1 MKNILNKLIKSI
13 KSIKFNLFIV
23 IICVG
28 ILPISAVTL
37 YISGYYKATQI
48 KERQDKI
55 YNMAYM
61 IKSLIIS
68 TDYLNNS
75 NNSQSSGTR
84 QQTTGTGSGVD
95 AVSVELEQ
103 LTGIYS
109 GRIIIIDSNF
119 TIIKD
124 TYVIDEKKTCIAENV
139 LKSFSGEEINNYD
152 STLNNIEIS
161 MPVYGS
167 NGAKGVIYFN
177 FTTADI
183 EKKTEQIKLVL
194 EEFLLVC
201 FLILIGVALV
211 YTILFVRPFK
221 KMEREVDR
229 IKTGKL
235 EEELSVS
242 GYTELSNIGNSFNH
256 MLRRIRDIDNSRQE
270 FVSNVSHELKT
281 PITSI
286 KVLADSLLG
295 QEGIPVEMYQE
306 FLGDIA
312 EEIDRENQIIT
323 DLLELVK
330 LDKKSSDLNI
340 SSVDVNE
347 MVERVL
353 KRLKPLAAKKNIELV
368 LESFRPVMAE
378 IDEVKMTMVVSNLVE
393 NAIKYNVMDGWVRV
407 SLNADLKYFYIKI
420 QDSGIGIPEED
431 QTKVFER
438 FYRVDKARSRQTGG
452 TGLGLAITYRAV
464 HLHNGEIKLYS
475 VENEGTTFTIRIPL
489 AYTKNS

>member
-1 MKNILNKLIKSI
+1 MRNLLNKLIKII

-28 ILPISAVTL
+28 ILPISAVTI
-37 YISGYYKATQI
+37 YVSKYYESTQI
-48 KERQDKI
+48 KERQEKI

-61 IKSLIIS
+61 IKNLIIS
-68 TDYLNNS
+68 TDYLNSS
-75 NNSQSSGTR
+75 NATGNTSQAGASS
-84 QQTTGTGSGVD
+84 SVD
-95 AVSVELEQ
+95 AVSIELEQ

-109 GRIIIIDSNF
+109 GRIIIVDSNF

-124 TYVIDEKKTCIAENV
+124 TYVIDEKKTCITENV
-139 LKSFSGEEINNYD
+139 LKSFLGEEINNYD
-152 STLNNIEIS
+152 SEHNNIEIA

-167 NGAKGVIYFN
+167 NNAKGVIYFN
-177 FTTADI
+177 FTTTDI
-183 EKKTEQIKLVL
+183 EKKTDQIKTILQ
-194 EEFLLVC
+194 EFLLVF
-201 FLILIGVALV
+201 FLILIGVALT

-221 KMEREVDR
+221 RMERDVDR

-242 GYTELSNIGNSFNH
+242 GYTELSNIGKSFNH
-256 MLRRIRDIDNSRQE
+256 MLKRIRDIDNSRQE

-295 QEGIPVEMYQE
+295 QEGIPAQMYQE
-306 FLGDIA
+306 FLGDIV

-330 LDKKSSDLNI
+330 LDKKSNDLNI
-340 SSVDVNE
+340 SNVDVNE

-378 IDEVKMTMVVSNLVE
+378 IDEVKMTMVISNLVE

-407 SLNADLKYFYIKI
+407 SLNADLKYFYVKI
-420 QDSGIGIPEED
+420 QDSGIGIPKED

-475 VENEGTTFTIRIPL
+475 VEDEGTTFTVRIPL
-489 AYTKNS
+489 SYTKNS

>member
-1 MKNILNKLIKSI
+1 M
-13 KSIKFNLFIV
+13 
-23 IICVG
+23 
-28 ILPISAVTL
+28 
-37 YISGYYKATQI
+37 
-48 KERQDKI
+48 
-55 YNMAYM
+55 
-61 IKSLIIS
+61 
-68 TDYLNNS
+68 
-75 NNSQSSGTR
+75 
-84 QQTTGTGSGVD
+84 
-95 AVSVELEQ
+95 
-103 LTGIYS
+103 
-109 GRIIIIDSNF
+109 
-119 TIIKD
+119 
-124 TYVIDEKKTCIAENV
+124 
-139 LKSFSGEEINNYD
+139 
-152 STLNNIEIS
+152 
-161 MPVYGS
+161 
-167 NGAKGVIYFN
+167 
-177 FTTADI
+177 
-183 EKKTEQIKLVL
+183 
-194 EEFLLVC
+194 
-201 FLILIGVALV
+201 
-211 YTILFVRPFK
+211 
-221 KMEREVDR
+221 
-229 IKTGKL
+229 
-235 EEELSVS
+235 
-242 GYTELSNIGNSFNH
+242 
-256 MLRRIRDIDNSRQE
+256 
-270 FVSNVSHELKT
+270 
-281 PITSI
+281 
-286 KVLADSLLG
+286 LADSLLG

-475 VENEGTTFTIRIPL
+475 VEDEGTTFTIRIPL